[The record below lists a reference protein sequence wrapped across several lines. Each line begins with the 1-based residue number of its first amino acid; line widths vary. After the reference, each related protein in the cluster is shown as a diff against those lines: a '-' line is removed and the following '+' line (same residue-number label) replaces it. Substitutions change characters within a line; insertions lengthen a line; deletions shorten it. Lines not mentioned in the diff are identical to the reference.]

1 MPVLLTLLFFIM
13 SVDRLKKLRII
24 RLHHLMLLK

>member
-1 MPVLLTLLFFIM
+1 MPVLLTLIFFIM
-13 SVDRLKKLRII
+13 SVDMPKKLRII